1 MSAHVAPMYC
11 PYCGGEQLM
20 PHGNT
25 HGDWECR
32 ECLRVF
38 SAKFVGLLPRANPP
52 FDDAATSGDPASE
65 GARLPKGHVR

>member
-1 MSAHVAPMYC
+1 
-11 PYCGGEQLM
+11 M